1 MKLSEWLYDN
11 FKHITLS
18 TQILNKGTTLS
29 VQELNVDLTVRT
41 HQY

>member
-1 MKLSEWLYDN
+1 MTLSEWLNDN

-18 TQILNKGTTLS
+18 TQILSKGTTLS
-29 VQELNVDLTVRT
+29 VPELNVDLTVRT